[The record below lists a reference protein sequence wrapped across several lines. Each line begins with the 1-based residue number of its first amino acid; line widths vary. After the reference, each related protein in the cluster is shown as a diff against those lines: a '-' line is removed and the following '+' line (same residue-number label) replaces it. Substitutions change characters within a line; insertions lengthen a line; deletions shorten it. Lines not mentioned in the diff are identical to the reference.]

1 MVNQPC
7 AALRNRNGKVRLGC
21 LFSILLVAAIGYYG
35 FDAGTVFLKRWQL
48 KDEMNVQAGFAP
60 SIDDAAIRRRLNRK
74 IESLEL
80 PDGARSNLRI
90 RRTLRPREIMISTAY
105 EVTFLLPFTT
115 RTDTLRI
122 EVRSPL

>member
-7 AALRNRNGKVRLGC
+7 SALCNRNGKVRLGC

-35 FDAGTVFLKRWQL
+35 VDAGTIFLKRWQL
-48 KDEMNVQAGFAP
+48 IDEMNVQAGFAP

-80 PDGARSNLRI
+80 PEGARQNLRI
-90 RRTLRPREIMISTAY
+90 RRTLRPREIIISTAY

-115 RTDTLRI
+115 ATDTLRI